1 MKLATALSERA
12 DLQRRIA
19 ELSGRLNNNAKVQDG
34 EKPSEDPKEL
44 LTELNKDFERLEELI
59 ARINHTNNETKNG
72 DVTLT
77 DLIAKRDCLKQ
88 KIGIM
93 RSFLNTASEKV
104 SRYSK
109 TEIRILSTVS
119 VSDLQ
124 KELDGLSKELRE
136 TDETGVRINI
146 WYYVSIC
153 DTILSRRPLQK

>member
-1 MKLATALSERA
+1 MEKWGEKMKLATALSERA
-12 DLQRRIA
+12 DLQRRIS
-19 ELSGRLNNNAKVQDG
+19 ELGGRLNNNAKVQDG
-34 EKPSEDPKEL
+34 EKPSEDPMEL
-44 LTELNKDFERLEELI
+44 LTELNKDFSRLEELI
-59 ARINHTNNETKNG
+59 ARINHTNNETKSG

-93 RSFLNTASEKV
+93 RSFLDKASEKV

-124 KELDGLSKELRE
+124 KEVDKLSKELRE
-136 TDETGVRINI
+136 TDETIQGLNWTTDLI
-146 WYYVSIC
+146 
-153 DTILSRRPLQK
+153 

>member
-12 DLQRRIA
+12 DLQRRIS
-19 ELSGRLNNNAKVQDG
+19 ELGGRLNNNARVQDG
-34 EKPSEDPKEL
+34 EKPSEDPQEL
-44 LTELNKDFERLEELI
+44 LSELNKDFERLEELI
-59 ARINHTNNETKNG
+59 ARINHTNNETKSG

-93 RSFLNTASEKV
+93 RSFLNTASEKI

-119 VSDLQ
+119 VSELQ
-124 KELDGLSKELRE
+124 KELDKLSKDLRE
-136 TDETGVRINI
+136 TDETIQGLNWTTDLI
-146 WYYVSIC
+146 
-153 DTILSRRPLQK
+153 

>member
-12 DLQRRIA
+12 DLQRRIS
-19 ELSGRLNNNAKVQDG
+19 ELGGRLNNNAKVQDG
-34 EKPSEDPKEL
+34 EKPSEDPMEL
-44 LTELNKDFERLEELI
+44 LTELNKDFTRLEELI
-59 ARINHTNNETKNG
+59 ARINHTNNETKSG

-77 DLIAKRDCLKQ
+77 ELIAKRDCLKQ

-93 RSFLNTASEKV
+93 RSFLDKASEKV

-124 KELDGLSKELRE
+124 KEVDKLSKELRE
-136 TDETGVRINI
+136 TDEKIQELNWTTDLI
-146 WYYVSIC
+146 
-153 DTILSRRPLQK
+153 

>member
-12 DLQRRIA
+12 DLQRRIS
-19 ELSGRLNNNAKVQDG
+19 ELGGRLNNNAKVQDG
-34 EKPSEDPKEL
+34 EKPSEDPMEL
-44 LTELNKDFERLEELI
+44 LTELNKDFSRLEELI
-59 ARINHTNNETKNG
+59 ARINHTNNETKSG

-93 RSFLNTASEKV
+93 RSFLDKASEKV

-119 VSDLQ
+119 VSNLQ
-124 KELDGLSKELRE
+124 KEVDKL
-136 TDETGVRINI
+136 
-146 WYYVSIC
+146 
-153 DTILSRRPLQK
+153 

>member
-1 MKLATALSERA
+1 MKLATALSEKA

-44 LTELNKDFERLEELI
+44 LTELNKDFERFEELI

-136 TDETGVRINI
+136 TDETIQGLNWTTDLI
-146 WYYVSIC
+146 
-153 DTILSRRPLQK
+153 